1 MRLGVYGFPG
11 TVAVIIRREEVLL
24 DSPIKF
30 HADTANV
37 QQRFVVKPVIENVIV
52 AALVVPIAVL
62 ISTPEALSQYMLQL
76 VMGVLPV

>member
-37 QQRFVVKPVIENVIV
+37 
-52 AALVVPIAVL
+52 
-62 ISTPEALSQYMLQL
+62 
-76 VMGVLPV
+76 